1 MLFIFFS
8 FIFFRRVSLIRENF
22 SGVGVSRC
30 NNTYN
35 PKGVKHQE
43 CEPVHRLRATVKW
56 NTSIRFYV
64 VIQVY
69 EPKQCSAV
77 HGGQIYMLA
86 PGRVQRWKK
95 IIIGAC
101 AAERNQSKIGQGAG
115 AAPVRHSVL
124 NRAHLLPIRLPPAIK
139 EEPPYLAGVDRS
151 QSNEITSVNSAPST
165 FARRD
170 SLGRSD
176 RRPPNSSD

>member
-1 MLFIFFS
+1 MPFLTKKLQM
-8 FIFFRRVSLIRENF
+8 SLL
-22 SGVGVSRC
+22 SRC

-43 CEPVHRLRATVKW
+43 CEPVHRLRATVEW

-69 EPKQCSAV
+69 EPNQCSAV

-124 NRAHLLPIRLPPAIK
+124 SRAHLLPIRLPPAIK

-151 QSNEITSVNSAPST
+151 QPSETTSPGNYLSE
-165 FARRD
+165 
-170 SLGRSD
+170 LGAQHLRTQGFPWD
-176 RRPPNSSD
+176 KR